1 MQRPIKIIPDKKY
14 PNMYR
19 LQWRDKSISV
29 EYYDSRDPMP
39 DGGPDSYGMYNLTRA
54 KDILKNYG
62 EYAINDL
69 ARYSRKPVRK
79 SLEVGS

>member
-1 MQRPIKIIPDKKY
+1 MQRPVRIIPDKKY

-29 EYYDSRDPMP
+29 EYYDSRDPMK
-39 DGGPDSYGMYNLTRA
+39 DGGPNSYGMYNLTRA
-54 KDILKNYG
+54 KDILKNYR

-69 ARYSRKPVRK
+69 ARYSRKPVQK
-79 SLEVGS
+79 SLEV